1 MNKFAPLALA
11 ATLATFTLLPV
22 AVHAETS
29 QTVRAATDVAAP
41 AVSVV
46 AGKMI
51 YGANGQRVA
60 AVYRVTDSGVVQ
72 VIIDGKLVTV
82 PASSLS
88 EQNGKV
94 VTSLSRSELFH
105 AH

>member
-29 QTVRAATDVAAP
+29 QTVRAVTETTAP
-41 AVSVV
+41 AVSV
-46 AGKMI
+46 APGNMI
-51 YGANGQRVA
+51 YGANGQRIA
-60 AVYRVTDSGVVQ
+60 AVYRVTAASGVQ
-72 VIIDGKLVTV
+72 IIIDGKLITV

-94 VTSLSRSELFH
+94 VTSLTRSELFH